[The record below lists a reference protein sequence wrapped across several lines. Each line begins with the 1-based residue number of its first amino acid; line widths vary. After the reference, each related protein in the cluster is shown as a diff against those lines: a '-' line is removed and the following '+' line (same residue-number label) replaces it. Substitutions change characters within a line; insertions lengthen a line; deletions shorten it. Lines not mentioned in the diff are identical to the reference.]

1 MYPLMRLIAITAV
14 VLLPLPSV
22 AADSRAVAP
31 FLDDL
36 TLSVIRLDLKA
47 LDIDTNI
54 DQFAELF
61 AGPAADTKELKQA
74 PVVRLLGRLKQA
86 CAEEAYVV
94 FSLNDLPDRKP
105 FVVVPSD
112 NEHAKDVSNAL
123 CGNPD
128 SETPGLLL
136 PNDRPFDECAFLRGA
151 VVAGSRATVAR
162 LRELKP
168 VERPDVEAA
177 FGAIGDGQLQVL
189 LVPPPD
195 ARRVMRELSPQM
207 PQKGA
212 MFRQVIDPITWAAL
226 SVRFPPDEVTV
237 RFVAGTDTEADAQ
250 QLANGVSGILSGIAE
265 APDARKAFAGVEQI
279 FEKLKPRA
287 KGSRVLVTL
296 EGVDIEEFIALA
308 KPQLQQVR
316 LEAATARSTKNL
328 RQIALALHNYHDVQK
343 AFPPRASRGRDG
355 KPLSSWRVHLL
366 PYLEA
371 TALYNEFHLDEPW
384 DSEHNRK
391 LISRIPAIYRN
402 PVWTLDASGKTAYVV
417 PVGEGSLFDADEP
430 KSFKDVHD
438 GTSKTIFCIEAAPE
452 SAVIWTKPDDW
463 QYAPDQPLKGLIT
476 EGQEWFLAAFFDGSV
491 RTIPTTIKPESL
503 RALLTPDAK
512 DDPGEY

>member
-47 LDIDTNI
+47 LDIDASI
-54 DQFAELF
+54 DRFAELF
-61 AGPAADTKELKQA
+61 AGPAADLEELKQA

-86 CAEEAYVV
+86 GAEEGYVV

-151 VVAGSRATVAR
+151 VVAGSKATVTR
-162 LRELKP
+162 LRELQP

-177 FGAIGDGQLQVL
+177 FAAVGDGQLQVL

-195 ARRVMRELSPQM
+195 ARRVMRELSPQI
-207 PQKGA
+207 PQKAA
-212 MFRQVIDPITWAAL
+212 MLRQVIDPITWAAL
-226 SVRFPPDEVTV
+226 SVRFPPDEVRV
-237 RFVAGTDTEADAQ
+237 RFVAGGENEASAQ
-250 QLANGVSGILSGIAE
+250 RLAEGITGVLTAVAQLPEV
-265 APDARKAFAGVEQI
+265 RKAFLGLDQIVEQ
-279 FEKLKPRA
+279 LKPRA
-287 KGSRVLVTL
+287 EGSYVLITV
-296 EGVDIEEFIALA
+296 EGLDFQEFVALA
-308 KPQLQQVR
+308 KPHLQQAR
-316 LEAATARSTKNL
+316 LEIARARSTNNL
-328 RQIALALHNYHDVQK
+328 KQIALALHSYHDVHK
-343 AFPPRASRGRDG
+343 VFPRRATLGQDG
-355 KPLSSWRVHLL
+355 KRLLSWRVHLL
-366 PYLEA
+366 PFLGA
-371 TALYNEFHLDEPW
+371 TDLYNEFHLDEPW
-384 DSEHNRK
+384 DSEHNRN
-391 LISRIPAIYRN
+391 LISRMPLVYRN
-402 PVWTLDASGKTAYVV
+402 PLWTLAASGKTAYVV
-417 PVGEGSLFDADEP
+417 PVGEGPLSEVDES
-430 KSFKDVHD
+430 KSFKDIRD
-438 GTSKTIFCIEAAPE
+438 GASKTIFCIQAAPD

-463 QYAPDQPLKGLIT
+463 QYAPDQPLKGLVT
-476 EGQEWFLAAFFDGSV
+476 EGQQWFLAAFFDGSV
-491 RTIPTTIKPESL
+491 RTIPTMIEPESL